1 MDEYL
6 SVAPETCTD
15 LECLSE
21 IYNLFALFDTPV
33 NVLFVAQFLSNIEE
47 FKDIFR
53 RYNMSENIFFSCK
66 SNKSFALLKKA
77 CDQNCGVEVS
87 SNYELIDALKY
98 SKKVIICF
106 W

>member
-33 NVLFVAQFLSNIEE
+33 NVLFVAQFLSNIE
-47 FKDIFR
+47 KYKGIFR

-66 SNKSFALLKKA
+66 SNKSFAILINA
-77 CDQNCGVEVS
+77 CDQKFVV
-87 SNYELIDALKY
+87 
-98 SKKVIICF
+98 
-106 W
+106 